1 MYEYYV
7 KKVENV
13 VDGDTIDVLIDLGFD
28 ILFASRVRLA
38 GIDTP
43 ESRTKDLAEKAL
55 GLEAKEYLKKHFKDA
70 KSVILKTEK
79 MDSSEK
85 YGRILGWVY
94 VDGNT
99 ISLND
104 MMIND
109 GYAWGYLGDTKVK
122 DFNAL
127 KKILY
132 FTADWCAPCKRV
144 RPIVEQLNKDQ
155 SDVRFFIIDV
165 DLETEMA
172 SDFEIKSVPTFVVMK
187 DNTEIHRVSGVQTR
201 DQLEE
206 LINYE

>member
-7 KKVENV
+7 RKVENI

-28 ILFASRVRLA
+28 ILFQSRVRLA

-55 GLEAKEYLKKHFKDA
+55 GLESKEYLKKHLKDA
-70 KSVILKTEK
+70 KSVVIKTEK

-99 ISLND
+99 VSLND

-122 DFNAL
+122 DFAAL
-127 KKILY
+127 KKARL
-132 FTADWCAPCKRV
+132 
-144 RPIVEQLNKDQ
+144 
-155 SDVRFFIIDV
+155 
-165 DLETEMA
+165 
-172 SDFEIKSVPTFVVMK
+172 KSGK
-187 DNTEIHRVSGVQTR
+187 
-201 DQLEE
+201 
-206 LINYE
+206 

>member
-1 MYEYYV
+1 MGEKIMYEYYV
-7 KKVENV
+7 RKVENV

-55 GLEAKEYLKKHFKDA
+55 GLEAKEYLKKSLKDA
-70 KSVILKTEK
+70 KSVVIKTEK

-99 ISLND
+99 VSLND

-122 DFNAL
+122 DFKAL
-127 KKILY
+127 AK
-132 FTADWCAPCKRV
+132 V
-144 RPIVEQLNKDQ
+144 R
-155 SDVRFFIIDV
+155 
-165 DLETEMA
+165 A
-172 SDFEIKSVPTFVVMK
+172 KSGK
-187 DNTEIHRVSGVQTR
+187 
-201 DQLEE
+201 
-206 LINYE
+206 

>member
-7 KKVENV
+7 RKVENV

-28 ILFASRVRLA
+28 ILFQSRVRLA

-55 GLEAKEYLKKHFKDA
+55 GLEAKEYLKKALKDA
-70 KSVILKTEK
+70 KSVVIKTEK

-94 VDGNT
+94 INGDTV
-99 ISLND
+99 SLND

-122 DFNAL
+122 DFEAL
-127 KKILY
+127 KKARL
-132 FTADWCAPCKRV
+132 
-144 RPIVEQLNKDQ
+144 
-155 SDVRFFIIDV
+155 
-165 DLETEMA
+165 
-172 SDFEIKSVPTFVVMK
+172 KSK
-187 DNTEIHRVSGVQTR
+187 K
-201 DQLEE
+201 
-206 LINYE
+206 